1 MWYRPARKA
10 KMDKEARQAK
20 PNIVVLEFLDNFAQK
35 MGIKNF
41 DLNELL
47 I

>member
-1 MWYRPARKA
+1 MLFSFFV
-10 KMDKEARQAK
+10 KEARQAK
-20 PNIVVLEFLDNFAQK
+20 PDIVVLEILDNFAQK

-41 DLNELL
+41 DLDELL

>member
-1 MWYRPARKA
+1 M
-10 KMDKEARQAK
+10 KEARQAK
-20 PNIVVLEFLDNFAQK
+20 LNMVVLEILDNFAQK